1 MTPTKPTSA
10 SSIDDTLM
18 LEDAHASHG
27 AQVAIEPPEAALSRF
42 PQLLRFWRTR
52 RGYSQLALA
61 LAAGVSQRH
70 VSFL

>member
-1 MTPTKPTSA
+1 MKPAQTSSA
-10 SSIDDTLM
+10 DSTAVLDDA
-18 LEDAHASHG
+18 DAAQAG
-27 AQVAIEPPEAALSRF
+27 AEPPEVALTRF